1 MYQKFKEL
9 CSKND
14 VTPYKVGKETG
25 ISSSTLSDWKSGRSV
40 PKQEKLKKIADYFG
54 VDINYFYDD
63 NESNKG
69 YYVDEETK
77 QIAQDI
83 FDNKELR
90 LLFDAAKDASAD
102 DLKTVHTMLMALKN
116 KEKS

>member
-54 VDINYFYDD
+54 VDVGFFYDD
-63 NESNKG
+63 NETR
-69 YYVDEETK
+69 YYVDDETK
-77 QIAQDI
+77 RIAQEI

-90 LLFDAAKDASAD
+90 LLFDAAKDASSD
-102 DLKTVHTMLMALKN
+102 DLKTVHTMLIALKS
-116 KEKS
+116 KEGI